1 MILSKKYRGLAVEI
15 ISVLF
20 VILFVY
26 AAVSKVFDFGVF
38 VGQLAQSPL
47 LSAFAYPIAV
57 SVPSMEIG
65 IAVLLM
71 ISKFRYFALFA
82 SYMIMVMF
90 TTYILIILNF
100 SDFIPCSCGGVLEKL
115 SWTQHLL
122 FNICFIVLSGI
133 AIFCIP
139 SDSRKNKIILLG
151 ILMIIGVGIVSFLFI
166 LSEEQTHRNNAFI
179 RRYPHHP
186 IKTLDT
192 LNLTYNSYYFA
203 GIDSTNI
210 YLGNYTAPL
219 KILKVSRDLKDTVP
233 YQIELPRLKL
243 PYRSTNIKII
253 GKNFFLSDGTVPI
266 LYKGDINTWSV
277 DATYQELPYFSKIV
291 PITSEK
297 LVIRTLESEKEHTVL
312 GTLFL
317 QDSIEVNLKQDALT
331 GSIDEYFDRDGIL
344 LFNRELNRLIYVYY
358 YKSEYERIDPY
369 TWNKTTHKTIDTI
382 SKPILDIHTN
392 TKTGRRSLGGKSIM
406 VNILAATYNN
416 LLFINS
422 TRLGRYEPDYSLETR
437 FIFDV
442 YDIAEGTYLLSFTI
456 DRYNKERL
464 IDVQVS
470 GDDLYVLMAND
481 LRSYRIKNKFK

>member
-422 TRLGRYEPDYSLETR
+422 
-437 FIFDV
+437 
-442 YDIAEGTYLLSFTI
+442 
-456 DRYNKERL
+456 
-464 IDVQVS
+464 
-470 GDDLYVLMAND
+470 
-481 LRSYRIKNKFK
+481 